1 MTFDQFIQENILIL
15 ITFLPFLGGGIIMLL
30 PATQKQLIRVFALVW
45 SFIPLGLTIA
55 MWHWFF
61 QSPCHDIQANA
72 CFEVKYTW
80 FELINASF
88 HLGID
93 GISLAMMLLTATLTP
108 LAILISFEI
117 EERVRLYMGLFL
129 TLQMGMFGVFASLDL
144 LLWFAFYEFGLVPM
158 YFLIY
163 FWGGPNRGYASF
175 KFMIYTIAASLG
187 MLLAIQIV
195 GLSAGTFSLPE
206 LMVLWPAFDPATGVF
221 AGFTIDALRILAF
234 LAFFV
239 GFALK
244 VPLWPFHTWLPDA
257 HTEAPTAGSM
267 MLAGVLLK
275 LGAYGFIRIIL
286 PLFPQES
293 HFFAPAIAVLAM
305 LAIVLGAYASFSQLD
320 FKRLV
325 AYSSVNHMGWVML
338 AIAAV
343 AWIGVDS
350 QFIGGEGPNR
360 INGIIAMNGAVLQM
374 FNHGISSAAM
384 FALVGMMYHRLHT
397 RDLTKYGGL
406 WAVAPV
412 YGGIM
417 LFTSL
422 ASLGLPGLNGF
433 VSEFMVIRG
442 VFPMGSGTV
451 TIFALMTIISMVG
464 LLFTGAYVL
473 KGVKYVLYGPLN
485 KDAVALAHGQSLE
498 INPRETIAVAP
509 LLILMLLLGVYPAWL
524 LAVINSSVTMMLTG

>member
-1 MTFDQFIQENILIL
+1 MIW
-15 ITFLPFLGGGIIMLL
+15 P
-30 PATQKQLIRVFALVW
+30 
-45 SFIPLGLTIA
+45 
-55 MWHWFF
+55 
-61 QSPCHDIQANA
+61 
-72 CFEVKYTW
+72 
-80 FELINASF
+80 
-88 HLGID
+88 
-93 GISLAMMLLTATLTP
+93 
-108 LAILISFEI
+108 
-117 EERVRLYMGLFL
+117 
-129 TLQMGMFGVFASLDL
+129 
-144 LLWFAFYEFGLVPM
+144 EFGAD
-158 YFLIY
+158 
-163 FWGGPNRGYASF
+163 RTA
-175 KFMIYTIAASLG
+175 
-187 MLLAIQIV
+187 
-195 GLSAGTFSLPE
+195 
-206 LMVLWPAFDPATGVF
+206 F

-286 PLFPQES
+286 PLFPAES

-305 LAIVLGAYASFSQLD
+305 LAIVLGAYASFSQTD

-350 QFIGGEGPNR
+350 QFIGGGGPNR

-417 LFTSL
+417 IFTSM
-422 ASLGLPGLNGF
+422 ASVGLPGLNGF

-442 VFPMGSGTV
+442 VFPMASGATP
-451 TIFALMTIISMVG
+451 IFALMTILSMVG

-473 KGVKYVLYGPLN
+473 KGIKYVLYGPLN
-485 KDAVALAHGQSLE
+485 KDAVALAHGHSLE
-498 INPRETIAVAP
+498 INLRETIAMAP
-509 LLILMLLLGVYPAWL
+509 LLVLMLLLGVYPAWL
-524 LAVINSSVTMMLTG
+524 LTVINSSVTMMLTG